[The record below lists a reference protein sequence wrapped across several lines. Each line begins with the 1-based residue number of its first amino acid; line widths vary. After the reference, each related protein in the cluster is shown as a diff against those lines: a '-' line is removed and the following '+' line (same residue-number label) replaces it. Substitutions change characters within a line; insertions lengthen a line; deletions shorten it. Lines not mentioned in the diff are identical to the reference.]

1 MKNLKYVIGF
11 GIFCAILS
19 IIMLGFSFIV
29 SEEKDYATL
38 YKMALPL
45 LIILLLYII
54 SKGKK

>member
-29 SEEKDYATL
+29 SEDKDYATL

-45 LIILLLYII
+45 LIILLLYVMLK
-54 SKGKK
+54 SKK